1 MASPLGM
8 TFFEMT
14 SAFVIDTENAAS
26 LSKAVVTVWVPL
38 KGVPHPV
45 ITTDWPSVKGLRLEV
60 EK

>member
-1 MASPLGM
+1 M